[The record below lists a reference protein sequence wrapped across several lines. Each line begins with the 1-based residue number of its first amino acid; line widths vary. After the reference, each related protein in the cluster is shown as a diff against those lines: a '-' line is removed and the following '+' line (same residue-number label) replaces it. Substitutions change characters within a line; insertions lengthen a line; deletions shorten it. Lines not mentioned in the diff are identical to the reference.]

1 MIHANDTNFEH
12 LLNDPKT
19 IIVDFWSPTCVPCR
33 QIEPSLSKL
42 KYSFRKIAR
51 TYKNQA
57 KVVKVNVNE
66 SPKTSSRYYVR
77 GLPTLIFIKDGSVKT
92 QITGAVNP
100 NQIEQTLQ
108 KVI

>member
-1 MIHANDTNFEH
+1 MSEMIHANDTNFEH

-33 QIEPSLSKL
+33 QIEPSLE
-42 KYSFRKIAR
+42 KIAR

>member
-12 LLNDPKT
+12 LINDQKA
-19 IIVDFWSPTCVPCR
+19 IIVDFWSPTCVPCK
-33 QIEPSLSKL
+33 QIEPSLE
-42 KYSFRKIAR
+42 KIANM
-51 TYKNQA
+51 YKNKA

-92 QITGAVNP
+92 QITGTVNP